1 MIIFSPIFHTR
12 LIRCFC
18 SSSCRSSLTE
28 PLPLQNLLRSGFT
41 PTLKSIVQ
49 FLLFPSRTRW
59 FNTLL
64 HFFSRME
71 SNQIKGN
78 SQAHSIVT
86 WALLDLQKYEEA
98 EHFMGTQMTEASK
111 LRRNRMW
118 DSLIQGLCINR
129 KDPEMAFNEG
139 DMSKAIEVLELMT
152 DEKVKYP
159 FDNFVSSSVISGFC
173 KIGKPEIAVKFLKN
187 AVDSGAL
194 EPNIVTYTALVCDL
208 VCRIEKQGLALDV
221 VLFSCWICD
230 FPESACELYLVM
242 RRKGSVITSKTYYT
256 ILKGLI
262 GGGKDSLTQS
272 FLNIFL
278 KEYGLE
284 ELKVSRILAYDICLK
299 GVDDALRF
307 LDKMKDKPA
316 TVTLPVTLFNTL
328 IKNGRVLDAY
338 KLVMV
343 AGDGLSILDAF
354 DYSLIV
360 DSLCKVGYINEAL
373 DLCSF
378 AKNKWVTLDIII
390 YNSVINGLCGQG
402 HLVEAFRL
410 FDSLERINLVPTE
423 ITYATSIDALRREG
437 FLLDA
442 KQFFE
447 RMVLKGF
454 KPNTHVYNSIID
466 GYCKIGDMND
476 ALKVLYDFDL
486 KSLQPDEFTVS
497 IVINGFCLKGDMEGA
512 IKFFVE
518 LEGKGTLPDFLG
530 FLYLLRGL
538 CTKGRMEEAR
548 TILREMLHSQSVVEQ
563 INRVDVEVETDSL
576 EGFLHTVRN
585 EIGCMFFPVRGSP
598 NTHQQSHK
606 LDKPYDR
613 EASGTV
619 VSTSVTYTD
628 AELDSQLSEMKKV
641 EKVAENY
648 DGMERRSQF
657 NDFDYCY
664 KQIAILCS
672 SGEIQKASQLA
683 KEMVP
688 NFGRATWY
696 N

>member
-1 MIIFSPIFHTR
+1 MLLFFFLPTQSYGTPTPSNSTQKRLHSHAQIHRPIPSLPLSNAPVQHPPPLLLPNGVQSNQGQLQGALHRDLGSPRSAEIRRSRAFYEDTDDRSFEVAAESDEGLSDSRPVYQPERPREGFVTHGIFPSSFT
-12 LIRCFC
+12 FC
-18 SSSCRSSLTE
+18 SLIHS
-28 PLPLQNLLRSGFT
+28 
-41 PTLKSIVQ
+41 
-49 FLLFPSRTRW
+49 
-59 FNTLL
+59 
-64 HFFSRME
+64 FS
-71 SNQIKGN
+71 
-78 SQAHSIVT
+78 
-86 WALLDLQKYEEA
+86 
-98 EHFMGTQMTEASK
+98 
-111 LRRNRMW
+111 
-118 DSLIQGLCINR
+118 
-129 KDPEMAFNEG
+129 NEG

-159 FDNFVSSSVISGFC
+159 FDNFVSSS
-173 KIGKPEIAVKFLKN
+173 N
-187 AVDSGAL
+187 AVD
-194 EPNIVTYTALVCDL
+194 EVCKRGSD
-208 VCRIEKQGLALDV
+208 GG
-221 VLFSCWICD
+221 
-230 FPESACELYLVM
+230 FPESACEVYLVM

-256 ILKGLI
+256 ILTGLI

-272 FLNIFL
+272 FSNIFL

-284 ELKVSRILAYDICLK
+284 EPKVSRILAYDIYLK

-360 DSLCKVGYINEAL
+360 DGLCKVGYINEAL

-390 YNSVINGLCGQG
+390 YNSVINGLCRQG

-410 FDSLERINLVPTE
+410 FDSLERINLVPTD
-423 ITYATSIDALRREG
+423 ITYATSIDALRIEG

-454 KPNTHVYNSIID
+454 KPNIHVYNSIID

-476 ALKVLYDFDL
+476 ALKVLYDLDL
-486 KSLQPDEFTVS
+486 KSLQLDEFTVS

-518 LEGKGTLPDFLG
+518 LKGKGTLPDFLG

-538 CTKGRMEEAR
+538 CAKGRMEEA
-548 TILREMLHSQSVVEQ
+548 
-563 INRVDVEVETDSL
+563 
-576 EGFLHTVRN
+576 
-585 EIGCMFFPVRGSP
+585 
-598 NTHQQSHK
+598 
-606 LDKPYDR
+606 
-613 EASGTV
+613 
-619 VSTSVTYTD
+619 
-628 AELDSQLSEMKKV
+628 
-641 EKVAENY
+641 
-648 DGMERRSQF
+648 
-657 NDFDYCY
+657 
-664 KQIAILCS
+664 
-672 SGEIQKASQLA
+672 
-683 KEMVP
+683 
-688 NFGRATWY
+688 
-696 N
+696 